1 MITNLRNQFRF
12 TFAFAL
18 LLVLPVAAQT
28 PRAATTTHHSLW
40 KVEGKRNT
48 VYLMGSI
55 HVLKAENYPLPA
67 ALDGAYTNS
76 QVVVF
81 ETDIDEMEKPEAQM
95 KLLAKAQ
102 LPEGKTLA
110 DEISPELYEQFTK
123 HLQSAGL
130 SPVMFSTFKPS
141 MAALTLVVLELNKNG
156 LDPKY
161 GLDKHFHGLAKTAGK
176 KVIGLETVDFQIGL
190 VTDFTKEE
198 SEALLRSTLTEM
210 EKLKEEIGI
219 MLKAWQ
225 TGDSL
230 NLEKLLNESVE
241 KEPAL
246 FKRLLTNRNESWVPK
261 IEEFCKG
268 EQNVVVIVGA
278 AHLIGKQGVV
288 ELLKKKGL
296 KVTQL

>member
-1 MITNLRNQFRF
+1 MITNRLHWFRF

-48 VYLMGSI
+48 VYLMGSV

-67 ALDGAYTNS
+67 VLDGAYTNS
-76 QVVVF
+76 QIVVF

-95 KLLAKAQ
+95 KLLTKAQ

-110 DEISPELYEQFTK
+110 DEISSELYEQFTK
-123 HLQSAGL
+123 HLQAAGL
-130 SPVMFSTFKPS
+130 APMMFTKFKPS

-156 LDPKY
+156 LDPEY
-161 GLDKHFHGLAKTAGK
+161 GLDKHFHALAKTAGK
-176 KVIGLETVDFQIGL
+176 KIIGLETVDFQIGL
-190 VTDFTKEE
+190 VTEFTKVEG
-198 SEALLRSTLTEM
+198 EALLRSTLKDM
-210 EKLKEEIGI
+210 EKLKDDIGV
-219 MLKAWQ
+219 MLKAWEA
-225 TGDSL
+225 GNSES
-230 NLEKLLNESVE
+230 LEKLLNESVE
-241 KEPAL
+241 EEPAL
-246 FKRLLTNRNESWVPK
+246 FKRLLTDRNERWVPK
-261 IEEFCKG
+261 IEEFCKD

-296 KVTQL
+296 KVMQL